1 MIFNKELLLYINTE
15 NIKFNR
21 LMVDFVD
28 LLIDEFDITDM
39 LCLIERLEESSTLA
53 RNLINCF
60 LVVWFML
67 INMLMNSIG
76 LDCYVK
82 YNQLIISSIS

>member
-21 LMVDFVD
+21 LMVVFVD
-28 LLIDEFDITDM
+28 LLFDECDITDM

-53 RNLINCF
+53 RKF
-60 LVVWFML
+60 
-67 INMLMNSIG
+67 
-76 LDCYVK
+76 
-82 YNQLIISSIS
+82 NQLFPCSLVHVDKYVDEFHWLGLLCKI

>member
-1 MIFNKELLLYINTE
+1 MIFNKELLLNINTE

-53 RNLINCF
+53 RKLNLLFPCN
-60 LVVWFML
+60 LVHVDKYVDEFHWL
-67 INMLMNSIG
+67 G
-76 LDCYVK
+76 LLCK
-82 YNQLIISSIS
+82 I